1 MPSWVV
7 MLTLCVSISAMSC
20 HSPNPYLRDIHPDPT
35 NPARDSID
43 REYLKALL
51 ADLDACYARKHP

>member
-1 MPSWVV
+1 

-20 HSPNPYLRDIHPDPT
+20 HSPNPYLRDLHPDPT